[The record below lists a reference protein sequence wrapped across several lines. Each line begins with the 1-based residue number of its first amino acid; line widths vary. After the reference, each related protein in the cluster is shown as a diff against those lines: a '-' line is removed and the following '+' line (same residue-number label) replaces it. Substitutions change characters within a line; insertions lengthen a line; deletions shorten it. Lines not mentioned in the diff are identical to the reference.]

1 MGEVRILQKKVL
13 HMRDVCTIIE
23 KRLQERMVQRMEFV
37 ERKRWLFLGLPFTF
51 TKYTIKEDLITIDEG
66 LFKTI
71 ENDCYM
77 YKVQDVQHS
86 ASLTEKLFRLGT
98 VICFTGDTTH
108 SQLILKHIKHSK
120 AVKDFIL
127 EQSEEARRKRRT
139 MNMLDIGT
147 GNMQDVDDFDDVDDP

>member
-1 MGEVRILQKKVL
+1 
-13 HMRDVCTIIE
+13 
-23 KRLQERMVQRMEFV
+23 MVEFV

-51 TKYTIKEDLITIDEG
+51 TKYTIKEETITIDEG
-66 LFKTI
+66 LFKTV

-86 ASLTEKLFRLGT
+86 AGLAEKMFGLGT

-108 SQLILKHIKHSK
+108 PQLILKHIKHSK

-127 EQSEEARRKRRT
+127 EQSETARRKRRT

-147 GNMQDVDDFDDVDDP
+147 GGMVDIDDTD